1 MTSLSFL
8 CWNQAWRSTLIE
20 GDWLPRYLSSYWTFI
35 GSLNQSFW
43 RVDAWLVE
51 LNSVELRT
59 FFSKFVNRH
68 LRSLDEKVWFDFP
81 ELWRRRSKKL
91 SVLLWRDPLNWLR
104 NICVS
109 IILSVDQNTQDT
121 CNLSCYFVVVYGVN
135 SILYQ
140 RGIYP
145 PETFQP
151 SEHFGLYIFTSTDD
165 KITSFLNTVLGQI
178 QEWLIQ
184 RKVHKITLV
193 ITNVNTKEVLE
204 KWDFKVD
211 YEDQKTNG
219 INSNVKAELS
229 EVETKDMKTIQ
240 KEIREVIRQITGN
253 VWLRIKVLNRA
264 WIFSLTMY
272 FLIWNI
278 FAGTVSFLPL
288 LDCLC
293 SFDILTY
300 TVPDCDIPNQWDE
313 TQPVFIA
320 NSQEVQLRSF
330 STSIHKMDTVVSYKN
345 TWAYLFIF
353 YMHQL

>member
-1 MTSLSFL
+1 MTETQQKAK
-8 CWNQAWRSTLIE
+8 CITLKGSAE
-20 GDWLPRYLSSYWTFI
+20 LVTQYL
-35 GSLNQSFW
+35 L
-43 RVDAWLVE
+43 
-51 LNSVELRT
+51 
-59 FFSKFVNRH
+59 
-68 LRSLDEKVWFDFP
+68 
-81 ELWRRRSKKL
+81 
-91 SVLLWRDPLNWLR
+91 
-104 NICVS
+104 
-109 IILSVDQNTQDT
+109 
-121 CNLSCYFVVVYGVN
+121 YGVN

-165 KITSFLNTVLGQI
+165 KITSFLNTVLGQV

-219 INSNVKAELS
+219 INSNVKADLS

-240 KEIREVIRQITGN
+240 KEIREVIRQIT
-253 VWLRIKVLNRA
+253 
-264 WIFSLTMY
+264 
-272 FLIWNI
+272 
-278 FAGTVSFLPL
+278 GTVSFLPL

-345 TWAYLFIF
+345 T
-353 YMHQL
+353 